1 MNPAEDDNN
10 EEEKEDGESFEVSQR
25 YSHLANTLRRKW
37 EEKPVE
43 TGKRSSDSGIQ
54 TIEDIKDLKYLLE
67 SELAIPVNTNIMKIA
82 LNFMEEK
89 IAR

>member
-1 MNPAEDDNN
+1 MENME
-10 EEEKEDGESFEVSQR
+10 
-25 YSHLANTLRRKW
+25 
-37 EEKPVE
+37 
-43 TGKRSSDSGIQ
+43 RSSDSGIQ

-67 SELAIPVNTNIMKIA
+67 REIAIPVNTNIMKIA